1 MAEPVR
7 VVAVLGYSPRR
18 GESLHVIAERRL
30 RHAEGLA
37 AGARAVVLSGWSRRP
52 GGRGEGELM
61 RAAWAGPPAELVVD
75 TTART
80 TIENAAVVAAA
91 AQRLAADE
99 VVVVTSSWHRL
110 AGGPARPH
118 GAPRDG
124 DPRAHRVAARRAAGD
139 PARCASS
146 PACSHSRSSSCSCDG
161 GCVRRRATERQ
172 PSPGASAAGSRAPSH
187 R

>member
-7 VVAVLGYSPRR
+7 VVAVLGYSPRH

-37 AGARAVVLSGWSRRP
+37 AGAKAVVLSGWSRRP

-75 TTART
+75 START

-91 AQRLAADE
+91 AKRLAADE
-99 VVVVTSSWHRL
+99 VVVVTSSWHRVR
-110 AGGPARPH
+110 AGLLVRTALLGTGIRVLTASPH
-118 GAPRDG
+118 GAPPATLLLRELACLLAL
-124 DPRAHRVAARRAAGD
+124 PVQLVLVRRAVRA
-139 PARCASS
+139 AASN
-146 PACSHSRSSSCSCDG
+146 
-161 GCVRRRATERQ
+161 ERQ

>member
-80 TIENAAVVAAA
+80 TIENAVVVAAA
-91 AQRLAADE
+91 AKRLAADE
-99 VVVVTSSWHRL
+99 VVVVTSSWHRPR
-110 AGGPARPH
+110 AGLLVRTALLGTGTRVLTASPH
-118 GAPRDG
+118 GAP
-124 DPRAHRVAARRAAGD
+124 PAALLLRELACLLALPVQLVLVRRGVRAA
-139 PARCASS
+139 AS
-146 PACSHSRSSSCSCDG
+146 H
-161 GCVRRRATERQ
+161 ERQ
-172 PSPGASAAGSRAPSH
+172 PSPGASAAGTRAPSH